1 MFFENVVLAVK
12 SGCPISLL
20 NCKHFPQVSAPG
32 MLAEH
37 IRVST
42 VAH

>member
-1 MFFENVVLAVK
+1 VVAVK

-20 NCKHFPQVSAPG
+20 NCKHFPQVSAAG

-37 IRVST
+37 IRAST
-42 VAH
+42 FAH